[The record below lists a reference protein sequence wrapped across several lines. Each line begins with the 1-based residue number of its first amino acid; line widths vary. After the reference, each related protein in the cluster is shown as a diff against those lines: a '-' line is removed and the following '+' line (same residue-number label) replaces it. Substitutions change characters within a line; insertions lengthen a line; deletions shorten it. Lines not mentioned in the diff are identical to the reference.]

1 MIKFGIFIA
10 LVILA
15 VSFFSPGLLKNW
27 KQKSLEFFNPAAKE
41 KRLLGDLNGQ
51 ISELNKILNNV
62 GLSEKERNKKIGSIL
77 ENAQSVVSE
86 IEDLNEKGDLTATV
100 TNLIQ
105 KVFPKNKENISP
117 GATWVPPGLIPITE
131 CVPKK

>member
-15 VSFFSPGLLKNW
+15 VSFFSPGIVKNW
-27 KQKSLEFFNPAAKE
+27 KQKSLEFFNPAVKE
-41 KRLLGDLNGQ
+41 KRLLGNLNDQ
-51 ISELNKILNNV
+51 IAELNKVLNNT

-105 KVFPKNKENISP
+105 KILPKSKENASP
-117 GATWVPPGLIPITE
+117 DPTWVPPGLIPITE